1 MPYLLEMKNIT
12 KTFGSVKAIDN
23 VSLRLN
29 AGEIVS
35 LCGENG
41 SGKSTLMKVLCGIYP
56 HGSYEGEIIF
66 AGEEIQASHIRD
78 TERKGIAIIH
88 QELALVKELT
98 VLENI
103 FLGNEITHN
112 GIMDYDLMTLRCQ
125 KLLAQVS
132 LSISPDTRVGD
143 LGLGQQ
149 QLVEIAKA
157 LNKQV
162 RLLILDEPTASLT
175 EQETSVLLDIIRDLQ
190 QHGIACI
197 YISHKLNEVK
207 AISDTICVIRDG
219 QHIGTRDAAGM
230 SEDDIITMMVGRE
243 LTALYPNEPHTTGDE
258 ILRIEHLTAW
268 HPVNRH
274 IKRVNDVSF
283 SLKRGE
289 ILGIAGLVGAGRTE
303 TIQCLFGVWPGQWE
317 GKIYIDGK
325 QVDIRNCQQA
335 IAQGIAMVP
344 EDRKRDGIVPVMAVG
359 KNITLAALKKFTG
372 SISQLD
378 DAAEQKCILES
389 IQQLK
394 VKTSSPDLAIGRLSG
409 GNQQKAILA
418 RCLLLNPRIL
428 ILDEPTSSLASA
440 EVELVISA
448 VKKMSA
454 LGVAVIYVRHRMEE
468 IRRIASC
475 ATVMRDGQV
484 AGDVML
490 ENTSTHHIVSLMLGR
505 DHVDI
510 APVAPQEI
518 MDQAVLE
525 VRALRHKP
533 KLEDISFTL
542 RRGEVLGIAGLLGAG
557 RSELLKAIVGL
568 ETYEQGEIVIN
579 GEKIMRPDYGDML
592 KRGIGYTPE
601 NRKEAGIIPWL
612 GVDENTVLTNRQKI
626 SANGVLQWST
636 IRRLTEEVMQRMT
649 VKAASSETPIGTL
662 SGGNQQ
668 KVVIGRWVYAASQI
682 LLLAEPTR
690 GVDIEAKQQIYRIV
704 RELAAEGKSV
714 VFISS
719 EVEELPLVCDR
730 ILLLQHGTFSQE
742 FHSPVNVDELMSAIL
757 STDEFYRGT

>member
-12 KTFGSVKAIDN
+12 KIFGSVKAIDN

-175 EQETSVLLDIIRDLQ
+175 EQETSVLLDIIRD
-190 QHGIACI
+190 
-197 YISHKLNEVK
+197 
-207 AISDTICVIRDG
+207 G

-359 KNITLAALKKFTG
+359 KNITLAALNKFTG
-372 SISQLD
+372 GISQLD

-428 ILDEPTSSLASA
+428 ILDEPTRGIDIGAKYEIYKLINQLVQQGIA
-440 EVELVISA
+440 VIVIS
-448 VKKMSA
+448 SE
-454 LGVAVIYVRHRMEE
+454 L
-468 IRRIASC
+468 
-475 ATVMRDGQV
+475 
-484 AGDVML
+484 
-490 ENTSTHHIVSLMLGR
+490 
-505 DHVDI
+505 
-510 APVAPQEI
+510 P
-518 MDQAVLE
+518 
-525 VRALRHKP
+525 
-533 KLEDISFTL
+533 
-542 RRGEVLGIAGLLGAG
+542 EVLGLSDRVLVMHEGKLKANLINHNLTQEQVMEAAL
-557 RSELLKAIVGL
+557 RSEHHV
-568 ETYEQGEIVIN
+568 
-579 GEKIMRPDYGDML
+579 EK
-592 KRGIGYTPE
+592 
-601 NRKEAGIIPWL
+601 
-612 GVDENTVLTNRQKI
+612 Q
-626 SANGVLQWST
+626 
-636 IRRLTEEVMQRMT
+636 
-649 VKAASSETPIGTL
+649 
-662 SGGNQQ
+662 
-668 KVVIGRWVYAASQI
+668 
-682 LLLAEPTR
+682 
-690 GVDIEAKQQIYRIV
+690 
-704 RELAAEGKSV
+704 SV
-714 VFISS
+714 
-719 EVEELPLVCDR
+719 
-730 ILLLQHGTFSQE
+730 
-742 FHSPVNVDELMSAIL
+742 
-757 STDEFYRGT
+757 